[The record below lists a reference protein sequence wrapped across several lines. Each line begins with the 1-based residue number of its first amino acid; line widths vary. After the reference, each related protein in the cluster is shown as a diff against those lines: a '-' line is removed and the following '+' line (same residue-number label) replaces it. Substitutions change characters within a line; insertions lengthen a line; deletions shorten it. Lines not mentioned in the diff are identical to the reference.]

1 LRRGKR
7 LLSTDRRESAL
18 QLPIGH
24 QVDVELVDA
33 AEDRNR
39 CRHLKPPTAQTP
51 PTTGGRPVASTM
63 LGARVPARS
72 RSSWPRSHGSP
83 GAIGFPQR
91 ARAEDGAAGH
101 LSSPSLTESL
111 VLRAV
116 AAESGCSSDDH
127 GEISA
132 AIGERNVTAAGWT
145 SAHVKK
151 PPPTSSLRQSG
162 SGAQYSRVPS
172 SPVCAP
178 FRSVSSLRRRRAL

>member
-1 LRRGKR
+1 V
-7 LLSTDRRESAL
+7 STPKAPNGANTSD
-18 QLPIGH
+18 
-24 QVDVELVDA
+24 D
-33 AEDRNR
+33 
-39 CRHLKPPTAQTP
+39 
-51 PTTGGRPVASTM
+51 GR
-63 LGARVPARS
+63 
-72 RSSWPRSHGSP
+72 SP
-83 GAIGFPQR
+83 GCKHDARGPRTGSIEVFVAEVPWLARGDRISTAR